1 MKDMSTSESKETQDS
16 PPTTSEDVERPKPPP
31 FKVDYDLISYIE
43 KGQKPIRPPSKETGK
58 NL

>member
-1 MKDMSTSESKETQDS
+1 MSTSESKETQDS